1 MKGRGATVV
10 VVLAAVSMALIAL
23 LQPDLATQVHKVKQ
37 RDDVFLLPPPA
48 QLRAMTLGY
57 RATVVDLLWAKLLIE
72 HGMHSQ
78 ERRPF
83 PDVTRYVDGIIAVE
97 PDFPT
102 LYTFI
107 DTLLVYNPTGGTE
120 ADART
125 ARHYL
130 ELGTK
135 ARPHDPKVW
144 MQYGQFI
151 AFLAGS
157 FLKDPAE
164 IDRWRVDG
172 ALAMA
177 HALELGADPSRSL
190 AVASILDK
198 AGKEQAVIGFTERMY
213 AMTDDPDLKQQYLMR
228 LAKMRAS
235 SQAEQSASAVE
246 REWRTKYRFLRRG
259 EALLIGPTRSP
270 AACAGTA
277 SYTQKACM
285 RDWTQVVEAAR

>member
-1 MKGRGATVV
+1 MSGRGAMVAAGFAAIS
-10 VVLAAVSMALIAL
+10 VLLIAL
-23 LQPDLATQVHKVKQ
+23 LQPGLASQVHRVKQ

-57 RATVVDLLWAKLLIE
+57 RSAAVDLLWAKLLIE

-83 PDVTRYVDGIIAVE
+83 PDVARYVDGIIAIE

-102 LYTFI
+102 LYAFV

-120 ADART
+120 ADARA
-125 ARHYL
+125 ARRYL
-130 ELGTK
+130 ELGTQ

-151 AFLAGS
+151 AFLAAS

-164 IDRWRVDG
+164 IDRWRVEG
-172 ALAMA
+172 AHAMA
-177 HALELGADPSRSL
+177 RALELGADPSRSL
-190 AVASILDK
+190 AVASILDR
-198 AGKEQAVIGFTERMY
+198 AGEARAVIGFTERMY
-213 AMTDDPDLKQQYLMR
+213 AMTDDPDLKQQYLLR
-228 LAKMRAS
+228 LAKMRAA

-246 REWRTKYRFLRRG
+246 REWRTKYRFLPRG
-259 EALLIGPTRSP
+259 EALLIGPTRSA

-277 SYTQKACM
+277 SYAQKACL